1 MVCRVSDDV
10 SPAGPT
16 PAIPTPASLIPANTA
31 LVPAAPVLVSTAS
44 AAQSAGRPMTFGLVG
59 TGYWARV
66 AHARALASV
75 PDIKFAA
82 VWGRNTEAAA
92 GLAAEFGVTAHVDF
106 DAFLAEVDAVA
117 FSVPPDVQSELAV
130 RAARAGKHLLL
141 EKPVA
146 LTESAADALVK
157 AVDEAAVATVVFF
170 TARFQPDARAW
181 LAGLVADGGWQGASA
196 LWLSTAGA
204 ESSPFNTSWRR
215 AKGALWD
222 LGPHVVSLLWPIL
235 GPVETVT
242 ADAGRG
248 DLAHLVL
255 HHRGGAT
262 STATVTLGAPEAAD
276 GFTLLVWGS
285 RGRSA
290 LPQLAEDPAPAL
302 RAALTD
308 LVTSARSANRS
319 HPCDVRFGRDV
330 TRVLAKAQRELD
342 AARPTPSRTRQ
353 HGGDNA

>member
-1 MVCRVSDDV
+1 MVCRVTDDV
-10 SPAGPT
+10 SPA
-16 PAIPTPASLIPANTA
+16 
-31 LVPAAPVLVSTAS
+31 S
-44 AAQSAGRPMTFGLVG
+44 AASSDRPLTFGLVG
-59 TGYWARV
+59 TGYWARF

-92 GLAAEFGVTAHVDF
+92 GMAAEFGITAHVDF
-106 DAFLAEVDAVA
+106 DSFLAEVDAVA

-130 RAARAGKHLLL
+130 IAAREGKHVLL

-146 LTESAADALVK
+146 LTETAADALVL
-157 AVDEAAVATVVFF
+157 AVDEAAVASVVFF

-181 LAGLVADGGWQGASA
+181 LADIVADGGWQGGSA
-196 LWLSTAGA
+196 LWLATAHA

-215 AKGALWD
+215 AKGGLWD
-222 LGPHVVSLLWPIL
+222 LGPHVLSLMWPIL

-248 DLAHLVL
+248 DLTHLVL
-255 HHRGGAT
+255 HHHGGAT

-276 GFTLLVWGS
+276 GFDLHVWGT

-290 LPQLAEDPAPAL
+290 LPKLAADPVPAL
-302 RAALTD
+302 QAALMA
-308 LVTSARSANRS
+308 LVATARSGNRS

-330 TRVLAKAQRELD
+330 TRVLAQAQRHLD
-342 AARPTPSRTRQ
+342 AARP
-353 HGGDNA
+353 AVLLA

>member
-1 MVCRVSDDV
+1 MVCHVTDDV
-10 SPAGPT
+10 ASANPTPAGPT
-16 PAIPTPASLIPANTA
+16 PPNTA
-31 LVPAAPVLVSTAS
+31 LVPRSPVPVSTAP
-44 AAQSAGRPMTFGLVG
+44 AAQSAGRPLTFGLVG
-59 TGYWARV
+59 TGYWARF

-92 GLAAEFGVTAHVDF
+92 GLAAEFGITAHVDF
-106 DAFLAEVDAVA
+106 GAFLADVDAVA

-130 RAARAGKHLLL
+130 RAARAGKHVLL

-146 LTESAADALVK
+146 LTETAADELVR
-157 AVDEAAVATVVFF
+157 AVDEAAVASVVFF

-181 LAGLVADGGWQGASA
+181 LTDVVADGSWQGGGA
-196 LWLSTAGA
+196 LWLATAHA
-204 ESSPFNTSWRR
+204 ESSPFNTPWRR

-248 DLAHLVL
+248 DLTHLVL

-262 STATVTLGAPEAAD
+262 STATVTLGAPAAAD
-276 GFTLLVWGS
+276 GFTLQVWGP

-290 LPQLAEDPAPAL
+290 VPQLAADPVPAL
-302 RAALTD
+302 QAALTD
-308 LVTSARSANRS
+308 LVATVRSGNRS
-319 HPCDVRFGRDV
+319 HPCDVRFGREV
-330 TRVLAKAQRELD
+330 TRVLAQAQRRLD
-342 AARPTPSRTRQ
+342 ATRPTGFP
-353 HGGDNA
+353 A